1 MELEFENEFELHRSN
16 VRLGFDV
23 AIIEIVDQF
32 KLYGTSK
39 ARAVLLP
46 KASDIN
52 FNSSTSF
59 TVSGWGSLS
68 YKGRTPKKLHVVIV
82 PWVPDEDCNGS
93 TSPTNLCA
101 GNFTYGGVDSC
112 QGDSGGIYKYIK
124 FPAISMSQLPI

>member
-16 VRLGFDV
+16 VTLGFDV
-23 AIIEIVDQF
+23 AILEIVDQF

-46 KASDIN
+46 SASDIN
-52 FNSSTSF
+52 FNSNTSF
-59 TVSGWGSLS
+59 TVSGWGSLW
-68 YKGRTPKKLHVVIV
+68 YKGPTPRLLQVVTV

-101 GNFTYGGVDSC
+101 GNFTYGGADSC
-112 QGDSGGIYKYIK
+112 QGDSGGI
-124 FPAISMSQLPI
+124 S